1 MTFQIGAE
9 APDFEARRRRGA
21 SASTSEPAAGVV
33 GVDLADQERPVAQ
46 TLNGLPDDL
55 LGAALGVHLG
65 RVDER
70 QAELDAEPKGGD
82 LSRALPGALAHGP
95 GALSECG
102 NRFSGRQQD
111 GSGHGIRSCVA
122 HAVSR
127 TSGAGFLYS
136 RKPPSGAAHSPGCVI
151 KPTISYPASWA

>member
-1 MTFQIGAE
+1 MRIYTRAHGE
-9 APDFEARRRRGA
+9 AM
-21 SASTSEPAAGVV
+21 
-33 GVDLADQERPVAQ
+33 DLDEPVA
-46 TLNGLPDDL
+46 TL
-55 LGAALGVHLG
+55 AA
-65 RVDER
+65 
-70 QAELDAEPKGGD
+70 DASVRPSSMP
-82 LSRALPGALAHGP
+82 SRREAISAALPGALAHGP

-136 RKPPSGAAHSPGCVI
+136 RKPPNRTAL
-151 KPTISYPASWA
+151 ISRLRS